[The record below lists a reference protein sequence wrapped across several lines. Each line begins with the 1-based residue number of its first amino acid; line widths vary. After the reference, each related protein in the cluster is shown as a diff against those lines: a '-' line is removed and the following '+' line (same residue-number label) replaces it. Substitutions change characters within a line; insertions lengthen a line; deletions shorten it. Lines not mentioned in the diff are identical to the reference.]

1 MKDWVSTLHKVTYL
15 ITGKRIILFESN
27 ESQFSQDEYTIGVLP
42 GEGQLL
48 SVIHEIGHWL
58 AATPEE
64 RLLYNLGLPDDLTP
78 HAINREIQARE
89 ISNFIFKDWIRTRLS
104 GVEQDY
110 GEYLTQRI
118 FTVYDS
124 QYTDPIIDDA
134 WICSKLDQARVDLI
148 QVNQVLWA

>member
-27 ESQFSQDEYTIGVLP
+27 ESLFSQDEYTIGVLP

-118 FTVYDS
+118 FTEYNS

-148 QVNQVLWA
+148 QVNQVLWT